1 MPDGNISYNYSNIS
15 ELFLKK
21 IINSNGFSIDVVDW
35 IDEIESINQ
44 TEFIGDNKML
54 LVLWSDKSSS
64 TGKFIFHDKLR
75 LTLQIIVDY
84 ESFNLTLL

>member
-75 LTLQIIVDY
+75 LTLQIIVDW
-84 ESFNLTLL
+84 ETLL